1 MKRRSLL
8 HSAACAALGIGGARA
23 QVGGTPVRIIYPFP
37 PGGSGDA
44 LARLMA
50 ETVRGELGRPVIV
63 DNKPGAG
70 GRLGIKLAKAAPPD
84 GNTLLV
90 SPIAPMAV
98 YQHVYAAL
106 EYDPLGDFR
115 TVAQLATFDFAVA
128 VASDI
133 PVLSVSEL
141 VAWLKANPDR
151 ANYGSPAAGTLP
163 HFLGGIFARAANVE
177 LRHIPYGATARP
189 VNDLVGGHIP
199 MVFYSTNELVGVHR
213 AGRIRVLA
221 TSGGD
226 RSTFLPEVPTFRE
239 AGYDIQASGWHGAFA
254 PTGTPDAHIE
264 RLNRVIVAA
273 LQAPQGRE
281 KVMALGL
288 QPSGL
293 SAAAFAATQRSDA
306 ALWAS
311 AIKLSGFKPEQ

>member
-8 HSAACAALGIGGARA
+8 QSAAFAILSAGGARA
-23 QVGGTPVRIIYPFP
+23 QVGGAPVRVIYPFP
-37 PGGSGDA
+37 AGGSGDA
-44 LARLMA
+44 LARLTA
-50 ETVRGELGRPVIV
+50 EIVRVELGRPVIV

-98 YQHVYAAL
+98 YQHVYPSL

-115 TVAQLATFDFAVA
+115 PVAQLATFDFAVA
-128 VASDI
+128 VAADI
-133 PVLSVSEL
+133 PVRSVREL

-177 LRHIPYGATARP
+177 LRHIAYGATARP
-189 VNDLVGGHIP
+189 LNDLVGGHIP
-199 MVFYSTNELVGVHR
+199 IVFYSTNELVEQHK

-221 TSGGD
+221 TSGAN

-239 AGYDIQASGWHGAFA
+239 AGYDIQATGWHGAFA
-254 PTGTPDAHIE
+254 PAGTSDAVVD
-264 RLNRVIVAA
+264 RLNRAIVAA
-273 LQAPQGRE
+273 LQTPQVRDR
-281 KVMALGL
+281 VIALGL
-288 QPSGL
+288 QPVGI
-293 SAAAFAATQRSDA
+293 SAATFAAIQRNDA

-311 AIKLSGFKPEQ
+311 AIKLFGFKPEQ